1 MTNKVIVTRGRT
13 DTVNAIT
20 TPNVTITSQP
30 ALTVTTTAIGPQGVQ
45 GVQGVI
51 GLTGPQGPIGL
62 TPNGN
67 IEAISLTLSTEGG
80 QTAFLIKM
88 PDVGGDDVKFQINGQ
103 GIAVFG
109 QPDNPDP
116 TPTPGGMFYFNG
128 VFYLG
133 DNT

>member
-1 MTNKVIVTRGRT
+1 MANKVIVTRGRT

-20 TPNVTITSQP
+20 APNVTITSQP

-51 GLTGPQGPIGL
+51 GPQGIQGPIGL
-62 TPNGN
+62 TPSGDILASKLN
-67 IEAISLTLSTEGG
+67 ISAAGHE
-80 QTAFLIKM
+80 TAFIIKM
-88 PDVGGDDVKFQINGQ
+88 PDIGGDEIKFQINGE
-103 GIAVFG
+103 GVVLFG
-109 QPDNPDP
+109 QPAEPP
-116 TPTPGGMFYFNG
+116 SPTPGGMYYLNG